1 MSVENGGEQ
10 QERLAPVIP
19 LFGRSGSRR
28 DGPPSVMAPDAE
40 TEDDRAPGPDHP
52 AHRAR
57 LRALGR
63 HARPVGAPDP
73 RPPRQHHLLQEDQT
87 FPQSPSP
94 QQDVRELLVRR
105 LRAKQLSSAEARD
118 VLRGQ
123 GVPREQIDEVID
135 EFEERGYLNDQA
147 LAEYLVTAGSER
159 KGQGRVAIGRTLAQ
173 RGVPRDIAD
182 AALASLEDDDAERAL
197 DFARTKAPSLVR
209 FDDDTALRR
218 LVGQLARRGY
228 AGSVAMGAA
237 RTAMREARRGGGG
250 LGGLTGGA
258 PDARSRVR
266 FEDTDDTDGS

>member
-1 MSVENGGEQ
+1 M
-10 QERLAPVIP
+10 
-19 LFGRSGSRR
+19 
-28 DGPPSVMAPDAE
+28 
-40 TEDDRAPGPDHP
+40 
-52 AHRAR
+52 
-57 LRALGR
+57 
-63 HARPVGAPDP
+63 
-73 RPPRQHHLLQEDQT
+73 
-87 FPQSPSP
+87 
-94 QQDVRELLVRR
+94 RR

-118 VLRGQ
+118 LLRGQ
-123 GVPREQIDEVID
+123 GVPREQVDEVIA

-237 RTAMREARRGGGG
+237 RTAMREARRGGG
-250 LGGLTGGA
+250 LTGGA
-258 PDARSRVR
+258 VTGGTVTGRALTGRMQGARSRVR
-266 FEDTDDTDGS
+266 FEDTDDIADTDES